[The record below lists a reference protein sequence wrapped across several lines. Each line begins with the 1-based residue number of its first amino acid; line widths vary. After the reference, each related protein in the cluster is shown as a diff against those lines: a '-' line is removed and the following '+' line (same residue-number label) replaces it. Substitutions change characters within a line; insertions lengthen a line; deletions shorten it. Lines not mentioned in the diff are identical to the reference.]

1 MDESMSN
8 SDQQKS
14 EMCSRDRDKT
24 LPRWG
29 DSDLLARLLDTSID
43 ELLEPVAHAG
53 DKTQGYF
60 KSLRDVHLL
69 MRKNYLENIYQ
80 VGRNIFPLI
89 IASDNEPG
97 FEGVGASYTLY
108 LEDGTSERIVPVS
121 REYEM
126 HKCLSHIPL
135 GIFAIIA
142 PYFSNPQSQEW
153 INPLQRFQSRVEAAQ
168 QALNN
173 ASLDTKTINHNKAML
188 TLAAEYLSACL
199 AKKNANHNDFIIFS
213 EQIFPFIEESTFNA
227 ARLQVQDTIPEL
239 LKWKQK
245 LGEKWRDLYVVI
257 PTVWPVSGRNPRQQ
271 IFEKIMDQERIKTHI
286 IMLEGV
292 KNKDEALTSLGRIV
306 ADRTVARLVFGTRTA
321 TSRSMV
327 CALSTPRDIVSDACE
342 AALKEI
348 EDLIPD

>member
-60 KSLRDVHLL
+60 TSLRDVHLL

-142 PYFSNPQSQEW
+142 PYFNNPQSQEW
-153 INPLQRFQSRVEAAQ
+153 INPLQRFQSMVEAAQ

-245 LGEKWRDLYVVI
+245 LGKKWRDLYVVI

-348 EDLIPD
+348 EALIPD

>member
-1 MDESMSN
+1 MDESISN
-8 SDQQKS
+8 TDQKKS

-24 LPRWG
+24 LPQWG

-60 KSLRDVHLL
+60 TSLRDVHLL

-142 PYFSNPQSQEW
+142 PYFNNPQSQEW
-153 INPLQRFQSRVEAAQ
+153 INPLQRFQSMVEAAQ

-188 TLAAEYLSACL
+188 TLAAEYLSDCL

-245 LGEKWRDLYVVI
+245 LGKKWRDLYVVI

-292 KNKDEALTSLGRIV
+292 KNKDEALTSIGRIV

-327 CALSTPRDIVSDACE
+327 CALSTPRDIISDACE

>member
-1 MDESMSN
+1 MDESISN
-8 SDQQKS
+8 TDQKKS
-14 EMCSRDRDKT
+14 EMCFRDRDKT

-53 DKTQGYF
+53 DKTQCYF

-69 MRKNYLENIYQ
+69 MRNNYLENIYQ

-121 REYEM
+121 RQYEM
-126 HKCLSHIPL
+126 YKCLSHIPIS
-135 GIFAIIA
+135 IFTIIA
-142 PYFSNPQSQEW
+142 PYFKNPQSQEW
-153 INPLQRFQSRVEAAQ
+153 INPLQRFQSKVEAAQ
-168 QALNN
+168 QALDN

-188 TLAAEYLSACL
+188 TLAAEYLSDCL
-199 AKKNANHNDFIIFS
+199 AKKNASHNDFITFS
-213 EQIFPFIEESTFNA
+213 EQIFPFIEESMFNA

-245 LGEKWRDLYVVI
+245 LGEKWRDLYVLI
-257 PTVWPVSGRNPRQQ
+257 PTIWPVAGRNPRQQ

-286 IMLEGV
+286 IMLEGAR
-292 KNKDEALTSLGRIV
+292 NKDEALTSLGRIV
-306 ADRTVARLVFGTRTA
+306 VDRTVARLVFGTRTA

-327 CALSTPRDIVSDACE
+327 CALSTSRDIVSDACE

-348 EDLIPD
+348 KDLIQD